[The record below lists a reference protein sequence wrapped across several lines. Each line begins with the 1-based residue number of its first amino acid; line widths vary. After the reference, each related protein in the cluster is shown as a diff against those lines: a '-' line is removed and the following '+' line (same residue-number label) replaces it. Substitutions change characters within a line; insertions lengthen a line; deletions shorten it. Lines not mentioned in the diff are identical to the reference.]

1 MAEIKK
7 ILVNRPN
14 VGDTSHYN
22 FDENDT
28 TQLYVD
34 STGLPKNNDKFQKKD
49 LFTRSVGDNVNE
61 KIIERNLKYEAE
73 SFIKIEN
80 LYISNTGVDGTTKNN
95 HVAAW
100 IFSQEA
106 YGGDPTRD
114 GYTTIKNKLNDHDEW
129 KFYSQGFGSRG
140 QGTDIG
146 NIENVEASA
155 IVSNFGADSAQVT
168 LGNFE
173 GQTLDFN
180 TDGGLDA
187 FELSNLETSGLQTSL
202 FNESQYNPIFIIV
215 WMRGHKKVAWPVKT
229 DERKRRYDIFKISNE
244 ELFQKSGDN
253 FFGLTYQ
260 NNFTSA
266 TATRTGE
273 GGGGARK
280 AAWRVSSL
288 SLQINTQAGVENRF
302 SDENEY
308 ADAIKQ
314 VLPRVSINEN
324 SFNSLEWLSLID
336 PKTQLDNLQ
345 TSGEGS
351 VDEGESIAIN
361 RHPDFVPITTFGFSQ
376 NNRLADTFIDLQ
388 SYNYDFD
395 SILKA
400 SSPLNVTFQV
410 KITNI
415 DGSEILPYPQST
427 GVQYFYYF
435 VIDWN
440 DEDEKFLTIDDWLNS
455 KPENDFEYLELINQN
470 LYKLKKVK
478 FFPSLFQEGADTVE
492 DFLEPYADL
501 EFPTFL
507 EEFNIITDD
516 DDTITYESGFTNGG
530 LPAFV
535 NITYYGKINQKD
547 IDRWNELDRPDI
559 AYYLEQNEIHLPV
572 VLDEVSLF
580 ALNAFSLGNPPY
592 TIPNDT
598 SQQIIDY
605 VNYLMDNGQLENP
618 NLRLP
623 SVGEEEYRLPESF
636 LTLPEYDL
644 YGEGLSNVYTT
655 PGIKN
660 VKFIMFTSFQDF
672 SNPTEEFEGEPEQEI
687 EIGKSP
693 EFEIGRWKLV
703 TSRFYLD
710 IPPSEYPDFSD
721 VGGADYTTIPWP
733 FTTVMIGGVS
743 ENSKYKNSIRNTL
756 SGGKIGKFDIIDEKF
771 LINDLENDELG
782 VNIETMDLEQIR
794 YFNTGVYDINTL
806 LNISLEGTSEIIYDT
821 NINFFSDI
829 DVAQSLGYDNEF
841 DPNFL
846 ATLPFPEYFEQF
858 NVSND
863 NANIVNS
870 IDAERWNNFFRR
882 PDVGSLILYLIGEV
896 EFPTEYTYPDYVN
909 AFSTV
914 DDIPSGVVT
923 NIENFYNDFS
933 FWDGETN
940 KFPLES
946 SVGQIFISD
955 NLDNDLKQNC
965 KLELN
970 TGNLTGNSILDTSG
984 NSNKGLLI
992 GDYKVKKLGKGQP
1005 MRRDSFIKVPKKT
1018 NNSKGA
1024 L

>member
-14 VGDTSHYN
+14 IGDRSQYN

-28 TQLYVD
+28 NQLYVD

-49 LFTRSVGDNVNE
+49 LFTRSVGDDINE

-80 LYISNTGVDGTTKNN
+80 LYISNTGVDGTVKNN

-114 GYTTIKNKLNDHDEW
+114 GYTTIKNKLNEHDEW
-129 KFYSQGFGSRG
+129 KFYSQGFGTRG
-140 QGTDIG
+140 EGTDIG
-146 NIENVEASA
+146 NIDNVEGSE
-155 IVSNFGADSAQVT
+155 IVSNFGADSPQVQ
-168 LGNFE
+168 LGDFE

-180 TDGGLDA
+180 SDGELDA
-187 FELSNLETSGLQTSL
+187 FKLSNLETSGLQTSI

-229 DERKRRYDIFKISNE
+229 DERRRRYDIFKISNE
-244 ELFQKSGDN
+244 ELFQKSGNN

-280 AAWRVSSL
+280 AAWRVTSL
-288 SLQINTQAGVENRF
+288 SLQINSQAGVENLF
-302 SDENEY
+302 SDVGDYE
-308 ADAIKQ
+308 DAVKQ
-314 VLPRVSINEN
+314 VLPRVSLNAN
-324 SFNSLEWLSLID
+324 SFNSVEWLSLVN
-336 PKTQLDNLQ
+336 PKAQLDNNQL
-345 TSGEGS
+345 SGGDDTMDVGNLEFGTNALS
-351 VDEGESIAIN
+351 
-361 RHPDFVPITTFGFSQ
+361 RHPDFFPLTTFGFSQ
-376 NNRLADTFIDLQ
+376 NDRLAENYIDLQ

-400 SSPLNVTFQV
+400 SSPLNVTFEV
-410 KITNI
+410 KGVNF
-415 DGSEILPYPQST
+415 DGSELQKYSQTPLLDSGT
-427 GVQYFYYF
+427 QYFYYF

-455 KPENDFEYLELINQN
+455 KPENDFEYLEKINQN
-470 LYKLKKVK
+470 LYKLKKIRM
-478 FFPSLFQEGADTVE
+478 FEEFSPNEIQVE
-492 DFLEPYADL
+492 NTL
-501 EFPTFL
+501 EFYSEFPEFI
-507 EEFNIITDD
+507 EEFNIDSDRNIVEYDTGNQFGNPFYYNIKFFGKIDD
-516 DDTITYESGFTNGG
+516 QDIYEWRASGRNDIADYLEENEFNLPMEVDGPVTQAQLNLFTGGGPFDDGGFT
-530 LPAFV
+530 V
-535 NITYYGKINQKD
+535 
-547 IDRWNELDRPDI
+547 
-559 AYYLEQNEIHLPV
+559 EQQLQIY
-572 VLDEVSLF
+572 
-580 ALNAFSLGNPPY
+580 FSV
-592 TIPNDT
+592 DT
-598 SQQIIDY
+598 SDLNPENQIPKAG
-605 VNYLMDNGQLENP
+605 NQ
-618 NLRLP
+618 
-623 SVGEEEYRLPESF
+623 EYRLPSSF
-636 LTLPEYDL
+636 INIPEYE
-644 YGEGLSNVYTT
+644 YGKGLSNVYTT

-660 VKFIMFTSFQDF
+660 VKFIMFSSFEALPYEFLNDF
-672 SNPTEEFEGEPEQEI
+672 QQLV
-687 EIGKSP
+687 SP
-693 EFEIGRWKLV
+693 EFEIGRWKLC

-743 ENSKYKNSIRNTL
+743 ENSKYKKSVRNTL

-806 LNISLEGTSEIIYDT
+806 LNISLEGTSETIYDT

-858 NVSND
+858 NVSQGSSTP
-863 NANIVNS
+863 I
-870 IDAERWNNFFRR
+870 IDSVDASRWNNFFRR
-882 PDVGSLILYLIGEV
+882 PDVSSLILYLIGEV
-896 EFPTEYTYPDYVN
+896 EFPTEYTYPNYVN
-909 AFSTV
+909 AFSTI

-970 TGNLTGNSILDTSG
+970 TGNLSGNSILDTSG

>member
-14 VGDTSHYN
+14 IGDRSQYN

-28 TQLYVD
+28 NQLYVD

-49 LFTRSVGDNVNE
+49 LFTRSVGDDINE

-80 LYISNTGVDGTTKNN
+80 LYISNTGVDGTVKNN

-114 GYTTIKNKLNDHDEW
+114 GYTTIKNKLNEHDEW
-129 KFYSQGFGSRG
+129 KFYSQGFGTRG
-140 QGTDIG
+140 EGTDIG
-146 NIENVEASA
+146 NIDNVEGSE
-155 IVSNFGADSAQVT
+155 IVSNFGADSPQVQ
-168 LGNFE
+168 LGDFE

-180 TDGGLDA
+180 SDGELDA
-187 FELSNLETSGLQTSL
+187 FKLSNLETSGLQTSL

-229 DERKRRYDIFKISNE
+229 DERRRRYDIFKISNE
-244 ELFQKSGDN
+244 ELFQKSGNN

-280 AAWRVSSL
+280 AAWRVTSL
-288 SLQINTQAGVENRF
+288 SLQINSQAGVENLF
-302 SDENEY
+302 SDVGDYE
-308 ADAIKQ
+308 DAVKQ
-314 VLPRVSINEN
+314 VLPRVSLNAN
-324 SFNSLEWLSLID
+324 SFNSVEWLSLVN
-336 PKTQLDNLQ
+336 PKAQLDNNQL
-345 TSGEGS
+345 SGGDDTMDVGNLEFGTNALS
-351 VDEGESIAIN
+351 
-361 RHPDFVPITTFGFSQ
+361 RHPDFFPLTTFGFSQ
-376 NNRLADTFIDLQ
+376 NDRLAENYIDLQ

-400 SSPLNVTFQV
+400 SSPLNVTFEV
-410 KITNI
+410 KGVNF
-415 DGSEILPYPQST
+415 DGSELQKYSQTPLLDSGT
-427 GVQYFYYF
+427 QYFYYF

-455 KPENDFEYLELINQN
+455 KPENDFEYLEKINQN
-470 LYKLKKVK
+470 LYKLKKIRM
-478 FFPSLFQEGADTVE
+478 FEEFSPNEIEVE
-492 DFLEPYADL
+492 NTL
-501 EFPTFL
+501 EFYSEFPEFI
-507 EEFNIITDD
+507 EEFNIDSDRNIVEYDTGNQFGNPFYYNIKFFGKIDD
-516 DDTITYESGFTNGG
+516 QDIYEWRASGRNDIADYLEENEFNLPMEVDGPVTQNQLNIFTGGGPFDDGGFT
-530 LPAFV
+530 V
-535 NITYYGKINQKD
+535 
-547 IDRWNELDRPDI
+547 
-559 AYYLEQNEIHLPV
+559 EQQLQIY
-572 VLDEVSLF
+572 
-580 ALNAFSLGNPPY
+580 FSV
-592 TIPNDT
+592 DT
-598 SQQIIDY
+598 SDLNPENQIPKAG
-605 VNYLMDNGQLENP
+605 NQ
-618 NLRLP
+618 
-623 SVGEEEYRLPESF
+623 EYRLPSSF
-636 LTLPEYDL
+636 INIPEYE
-644 YGEGLSNVYTT
+644 YGKGLSNVYTT

-660 VKFIMFTSFQDF
+660 VKFIMFSSFEALPYEFLNDF
-672 SNPTEEFEGEPEQEI
+672 QQLV
-687 EIGKSP
+687 SP
-693 EFEIGRWKLV
+693 EFEIGRWKLC

-743 ENSKYKNSIRNTL
+743 ENSKYKKSVRNTL

-806 LNISLEGTSEIIYDT
+806 LNISLEGTSETIYDT

-858 NVSND
+858 NVSQGSSTP
-863 NANIVNS
+863 I
-870 IDAERWNNFFRR
+870 IDSVDASRWNNFFRR
-882 PDVGSLILYLIGEV
+882 PDVSSLILYLIGEV
-896 EFPTEYTYPDYVN
+896 EFPTEYTYPNYVN

-970 TGNLTGNSILDTSG
+970 TGNLSGNSILDTSG

>member
-14 VGDTSHYN
+14 IGDRSQYN

-28 TQLYVD
+28 NQLYVD

-49 LFTRSVGDNVNE
+49 LFTRSVGDDINE

-80 LYISNTGVDGTTKNN
+80 LYISNTGVDGTVKNN

-114 GYTTIKNKLNDHDEW
+114 GYTTIKNKLNEHDEW
-129 KFYSQGFGSRG
+129 KFYSQGFGTRG
-140 QGTDIG
+140 EGTDIG
-146 NIENVEASA
+146 NIDNVEGSE
-155 IVSNFGADSAQVT
+155 IVSNFGADSPQVQ
-168 LGNFE
+168 LGDFE

-180 TDGGLDA
+180 SDGELDA
-187 FELSNLETSGLQTSL
+187 FKLSNLETSGLQTSL

-229 DERKRRYDIFKISNE
+229 DERRRRYDIFKISNE
-244 ELFQKSGDN
+244 ELFQKSGNN

-280 AAWRVSSL
+280 AAWRVTSL
-288 SLQINTQAGVENRF
+288 SLQINSQAGVENLF
-302 SDENEY
+302 SDVGDYE
-308 ADAIKQ
+308 DAVKQ
-314 VLPRVSINEN
+314 VLPRVSLNAN
-324 SFNSLEWLSLID
+324 SFNSVEWLSLVN
-336 PKTQLDNLQ
+336 PKAQLDNNQL
-345 TSGEGS
+345 SGGDDTMDVGNLEFGTNALS
-351 VDEGESIAIN
+351 
-361 RHPDFVPITTFGFSQ
+361 RHPDFFPLTTFGFSQ
-376 NNRLADTFIDLQ
+376 NDRLAENYIDLQ

-400 SSPLNVTFQV
+400 SSPLNVTFEV
-410 KITNI
+410 KGVNF
-415 DGSEILPYPQST
+415 DGSELQKYSQTPLLDSGT
-427 GVQYFYYF
+427 QYFYYF

-455 KPENDFEYLELINQN
+455 KPENDFEYLEKINQN
-470 LYKLKKVK
+470 LYKLKKIRM
-478 FFPSLFQEGADTVE
+478 FEEFSPNEIQVE
-492 DFLEPYADL
+492 NTL
-501 EFPTFL
+501 EFYSEFPEFI
-507 EEFNIITDD
+507 EEFNIDSDRNIVEYDTGMQFGNTFYYNIKFFGKIDD
-516 DDTITYESGFTNGG
+516 QDIYEWRASGRNDIADYLEENEFNLPMEVDGPVTQAQLNLFTGGGPFDDGGFT
-530 LPAFV
+530 V
-535 NITYYGKINQKD
+535 
-547 IDRWNELDRPDI
+547 
-559 AYYLEQNEIHLPV
+559 EQQLQIY
-572 VLDEVSLF
+572 
-580 ALNAFSLGNPPY
+580 FSV
-592 TIPNDT
+592 DT
-598 SQQIIDY
+598 SDLNPENQIPKAG
-605 VNYLMDNGQLENP
+605 NQ
-618 NLRLP
+618 
-623 SVGEEEYRLPESF
+623 EYRLPSSF
-636 LTLPEYDL
+636 INIPEYE
-644 YGEGLSNVYTT
+644 YGKGLSNVYTT

-660 VKFIMFTSFQDF
+660 VKFIMFSSFEALPYEFLNDF
-672 SNPTEEFEGEPEQEI
+672 QQLV
-687 EIGKSP
+687 SP
-693 EFEIGRWKLV
+693 EFEIGRWKLC

-743 ENSKYKNSIRNTL
+743 ENSKYKKSVRNTL

-806 LNISLEGTSEIIYDT
+806 LNISLDGTSETIYDT

-858 NVSND
+858 NVSQGSSTP
-863 NANIVNS
+863 I
-870 IDAERWNNFFRR
+870 IDSVDASRWNNFFRR
-882 PDVGSLILYLIGEV
+882 PDVSSLILYLIGEV
-896 EFPTEYTYPDYVN
+896 EFPTEYTYPNYVN

-970 TGNLTGNSILDTSG
+970 TGNLSGNSILDTSG